1 MFKFKPQI
9 KICGITTVDQAIQIA
24 DLGVD
29 AIGIICV
36 KESPR
41 YIPQET
47 KMEIFQELAKYYPEL
62 KRVSVYKDSPLDI
75 FSQINNYKFNEN
87 VIQLHGDENLDYC
100 KKIKGLIPEIEI
112 WKALRLKSND
122 QLKHIKSYE
131 NLVDAILLDAWNQE
145 IYGGTGQKIKG
156 IDFSRIKMTKPW
168 WLAGGVSLDWID
180 EIMTTIKP
188 NGIDISSGVEISAGV
203 KDILKVRKLIEKVR
217 G

>member
-1 MFKFKPQI
+1 MLKFKPQI
-9 KICGITTVDQAIQIA
+9 KICGITTVDQALQIA

-41 YIPQET
+41 YISQDT
-47 KMEIFQELAKYYPEL
+47 KREIFQELAKYYPEL

-75 FSQINNYKFNEN
+75 FKQINNYKFNEN

-100 KKIKGLIPEIEI
+100 NKIKGLIPEIEI
-112 WKALRLKSND
+112 WKAFRLKSND
-122 QLKHIKSYE
+122 QLENIRSYE
-131 NLVDAILLDAWNQE
+131 NIVDAILLDAWNKE
-145 IYGGTGQKIKG
+145 IYGGTGQKIQG
-156 IDFSRIKMTKPW
+156 IDLSRIKMSRPW

-180 EIMTTIKP
+180 EIITTIKP

-203 KDILKVRKLIEKVR
+203 KDLLKVRKLIEKVR